1 MSDWAYFGLFFVVLF
16 ALVGAAD
23 VVRRALHWAP
33 EVTRK
38 SVHVITAL
46 LVATTPFLFQQKAPL
61 VVLASIFVVVN
72 YVGVRFRLFQGMHG
86 TERQTYGTVFFPLA
100 FIALLYWQ
108 WDRHPLIIVLAML
121 VLGLADTVAALVGE
135 NVRNPHRF
143 RLGREPKS
151 LEGSVAMFAASF
163 VIVLVGLVALGPHF
177 GEKISLGMA
186 VWAAFLAA
194 LFGTAG
200 EAISFSGSDNFTS
213 PLAVAFVLDLFL
225 SYPSYQ
231 AWTFTFGT
239 ALAVVVAALS
249 YRARFL
255 DAGGAVLTA
264 ALGSVVFGLGGWS
277 FTVPILTFFILS
289 SLLSKVGRR
298 RRESVLDVFEKHST
312 RDLAQVLANGGIAGL
327 LVLAWFYLRLPQL
340 YVLYLASLAAVT
352 ADTWGTEL
360 GVLSGLTPR
369 SVLNWK
375 RVTIGTSGG
384 VTVAGVLGGVLG
396 SLAIGLS
403 GWLSAGE
410 QFRQLW
416 GVRLLLIV
424 IAAGVLA
431 SLVDS
436 FLGATVQ
443 AQHRCVKCGKV
454 TEKLVHCGVATE
466 PVRGLLW
473 MNNDVVNGFC
483 AFSGVVFAWAMIHSF

>member
-1 MSDWAYFGLFFVVLF
+1 MNDWAYFGLFFVVLF

-23 VVRRALHWAP
+23 VIRRALHWPP

-46 LVATTPFLFQQKAPL
+46 LVATTPFLFQQKTPL
-61 VVLASIFVVVN
+61 VVLAGIFVVVN
-72 YVGVRFRLFQGMHG
+72 YVGVRFGLFQGMHG

-100 FIALLYWQ
+100 FIVLLYWQ
-108 WDRHPLIIVLAML
+108 WDRHPLTIVLAML

-135 NVRNPHRF
+135 SVRSPHRF

-151 LEGSVAMFAASF
+151 LEGSAAMFVASF
-163 VIVLVGLVALGPHF
+163 VIVLAGLLILGPYF
-177 GEKISLGMA
+177 GESVSARDA
-186 VWAAFLAA
+186 VWAALLAA
-194 LFGTAG
+194 LFGAAG
-200 EAISFSGSDNFTS
+200 EAISFSGSDNLTS

-225 SYPSYQ
+225 TYPSYQ
-231 AWTFTFGT
+231 AWVFTVGT
-239 ALAVVVAALS
+239 AFAVAVAVLS
-249 YRARFL
+249 YRAKFL

-264 ALGSVVFGLGGWS
+264 VLGSVVFGLGGWS
-277 FTVPILTFFILS
+277 FTVPILAFFILS
-289 SLLSKVGRR
+289 SLLSKLGHRR
-298 RRESVLDVFEKHST
+298 RAAVLDVFEKHST
-312 RDLAQVLANGGIAGL
+312 RDLAQVLANGGIAGIL
-327 LVLAWFYLRLPQL
+327 ALAWFYLRLPQL
-340 YVLYLASLAAVT
+340 YVLYVASLAAVT

-369 SVLNWK
+369 SVLSWK
-375 RVTIGTSGG
+375 RVAIGTSGG
-384 VTVAGVLGGVLG
+384 VTIAGVLGGFLG
-396 SLAIGLS
+396 SLVIGLS
-403 GWLSAGE
+403 GWVSAGE
-410 QFRQLW
+410 RFGELW

-424 IAAGVLA
+424 VAAGVLA

-436 FLGATVQ
+436 LLGATLQ

-483 AFSGVVFAWAMIHSF
+483 AFSGVVFTWVMIHSL